1 MRGSFDRLTEG
12 AAEAARRAK
21 KNMTDAAGEAS
32 LCLFVSCVG
41 RRLLMGQ
48 RTEEE
53 VEAVAS
59 VLGSA
64 TPIAGFYSYG
74 EIAPNYNSGVSCLH
88 NQTVTLTLLA
98 EAA

>member
-1 MRGSFDRLTEG
+1 
-12 AAEAARRAK
+12 
-21 KNMTDAAGEAS
+21 
-32 LCLFVSCVG
+32 
-41 RRLLMGQ
+41 MGQ
-48 RTEEE
+48 RAEEE
-53 VEAVAS
+53 VEAVAK

-74 EIAPNYNSGVSCLH
+74 EIARNHHSGVSCLH